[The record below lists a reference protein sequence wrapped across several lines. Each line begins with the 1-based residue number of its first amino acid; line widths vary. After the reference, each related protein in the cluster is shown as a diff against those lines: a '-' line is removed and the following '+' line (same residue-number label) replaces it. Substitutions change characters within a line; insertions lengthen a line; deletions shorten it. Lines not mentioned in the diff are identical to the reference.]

1 VSLHVESFFETKL
14 YLPAIYVPG
23 KQKDSIHWEKIIN
36 LNLQRKSL
44 KKTLTKCTA
53 RPSSTEPVP
62 LFVYYYSYY
71 N

>member
-36 LNLQRKSL
+36 LKSSKEKL
-44 KKTLTKCTA
+44 KKNAHQMYSKAQQHRA
-53 RPSSTEPVP
+53 RALVCV
-62 LFVYYYSYY
+62 LLQLL
-71 N
+71 